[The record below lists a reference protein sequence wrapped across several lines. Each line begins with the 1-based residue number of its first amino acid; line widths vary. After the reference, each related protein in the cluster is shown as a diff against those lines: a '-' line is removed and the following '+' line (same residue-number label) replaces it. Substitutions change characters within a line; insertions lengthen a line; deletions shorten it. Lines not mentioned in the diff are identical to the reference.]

1 MMTEELKESV
11 EIISTAASSK
21 SAINEEKSDEL
32 QQLPYDQTTLS
43 NNIKLVIFSF
53 FTTNEMLCKIS
64 KLSKA
69 TRQLLSDNKKSEILQ
84 LECIN
89 IESPEEIKAFDD
101 SYLINFAPM
110 INLTL
115 RCKGQGKI

>member
-11 EIISTAASSK
+11 EIIRTAASSK
-21 SAINEEKSDEL
+21 SAIIEEKSDEL

-84 LECIN
+84 L
-89 IESPEEIKAFDD
+89 
-101 SYLINFAPM
+101 
-110 INLTL
+110 
-115 RCKGQGKI
+115 